1 MAELGSKYAC
11 FATSSTSRSDICFE
25 ISYNVTRHS
34 SNDRYE
40 VLTF

>member
-1 MAELGSKYAC
+1 MAEVGLKYAC
-11 FATSSTSRSDICFE
+11 FATSSTSRNDIYFE
-25 ISYNVTRHS
+25 IPYNVTRHS